1 MKSCFYILM
10 SFFLLCSC
18 NRKLDDIVF
27 YNLNKTDD
35 IDYLELDSLI
45 RSETLFLN
53 QQRVKTIDSLLN
65 KPVLTGHECEQLALQ
80 YSSMDVGSYYTD
92 SMNDIREDCIKKQGR
107 RNLLLLYWFRQAL
120 LKGHNEDVQK
130 IRIASTYIWDGD
142 ITAGERILRSII
154 ATTDNDT
161 IRCRAQYELLNSFFT
176 PKLDM
181 SRVKRSDIKMCDT
194 LGNSFARLFPEEYS
208 RQIDVFS
215 LCGKILKK
223 KGQKDYIEN
232 YIKAA
237 QIDMAGQ
244 GWKHAEY
251 GLLKQ
256 SRRGICMDNFVVPE
270 DYHPL
275 YHYQSSGSWACE
287 TNIYCELLPYYYS
300 HGQYFEC
307 KELIEYLFA
316 ELSFDDGPSLWE
328 EDLIPYRDSL
338 AYIQL
343 PKMKSTIG
351 YNEWMRPFMYKKTN
365 DDRFEHSL
373 IVLFL
378 KSVGAYRQSV
388 ISKGPYSS
396 LQSEYIDYI
405 KLALNMDDP
414 LWAYNVALFVKN
426 IHQYTYKGFKK
437 YLKENTVSQG
447 GFQTLDSLNRS
458 KLRDLTSLL
467 AMLED
472 LSTDMK
478 MGNTFSQIIGQDRDL
493 PIFFEENEVKYTDVA
508 DGLKA
513 NELAIEFIN
522 FIDINDLT
530 TEYYDALILSADRT
544 VQRVRI
550 GTAADIR
557 GMLEKGYSLYSSA
570 KNNLIAKTFAGYIN
584 DGSKVYYSP
593 CGLLAQIN
601 IEALLCDGGINMS
614 EKYDMVRLSSTKE
627 LLRISRSQSNSLVK
641 AAVFGGVNYAETSET
656 ESTSISRNED
666 GIKWSFLP
674 GSLQEAESITRIMND
689 NGISTN
695 LYTGDMASEEN
706 FVSQTVTASDI
717 LHVATHGFYFNDKDI
732 DKLTYHSLNKE
743 QLKYNVLLRAGL
755 IFAGGQAA
763 WDSHDEEI
771 GGVLLA
777 DEISRLDLESVDL
790 ISLSVCNS
798 GKGEIT
804 YEGTEGLQSAFKSA
818 GVGSMM
824 LNLWTVDDT
833 ASQVFYSDFYT
844 HLCQDKM
851 SKRDAFQASIKRLRN
866 MNQYASPYYWAGYV
880 LID

>member
-1 MKSCFYILM
+1 MRSCLLILL
-10 SFFLLCSC
+10 SFVLLCSC
-18 NRKLDDIVF
+18 NSRIDDSIF
-27 YNLNKTDD
+27 FEINKTDSL
-35 IDYLELDSLI
+35 DYMALDRQV

-142 ITAGERILRSII
+142 VSSGERILRNII
-154 ATTDNDT
+154 ATTKNDT
-161 IRCRAQYELLNSFFT
+161 IRCRAQYGLLNSFFT

-181 SRVKRSDIKMCDT
+181 SRVKRSDVKMVDT

-223 KGQKDYIEN
+223 KGHKDYIDN
-232 YIKAA
+232 YVKAA
-237 QIDMAGQ
+237 KIDMAGQ
-244 GWKHAEY
+244 GWAQAEY
-251 GLLKQ
+251 GLFKQ
-256 SRRGICMDNFVVPE
+256 SRKGICMDNFVVPE

-275 YHYQSSGSWACE
+275 YHYLSSGRWACE

-300 HGQYFEC
+300 HDQFSEC

-316 ELSFDDGPSLWE
+316 ELSFDDGLSLWE
-328 EDLIPYRDSL
+328 EDLAQYRDSL
-338 AYIQL
+338 PYIQL
-343 PKMKSTIG
+343 PKLKITFG

-365 DDRFEHSL
+365 DDMFEHSL

-388 ISKGPYSS
+388 ISKGLYSS

-405 KLALNMDDP
+405 KLALNTDDP

-426 IHQYTYKGFKK
+426 IHQYTYKGFKN
-437 YLKENTVSQG
+437 YQKENNVSQA

-458 KLRDLTSLL
+458 KSRDLTSLQ
-467 AMLED
+467 AMLGD
-472 LSTDMK
+472 LSTDLK
-478 MGNTFSQIIGQDRDL
+478 MIKTFSLIREQDKDF

-641 AAVFGGVNYAETSET
+641 AAVFGGVNYAETSDT

-695 LYTGDMASEEN
+695 LYTGDMASEEK

-743 QLKYNVLLRAGL
+743 QLKYNALLRAGL

-771 GGVLLA
+771 GGVLLG

-851 SKRDAFQASIKRLRN
+851 SKREAFQASIKRLRN

>member
-1 MKSCFYILM
+1 MA
-10 SFFLLCSC
+10 
-18 NRKLDDIVF
+18 LDRQV
-27 YNLNKTDD
+27 
-35 IDYLELDSLI
+35 

-65 KPVLTGHECEQLALQ
+65 KPVLTGNECEQLALQ

-142 ITAGERILRSII
+142 VSSGERILRNII
-154 ATTDNDT
+154 ATTKNDT
-161 IRCRAQYELLNSFFT
+161 IRCRAQYGLLNSFFT

-181 SRVKRSDIKMCDT
+181 SRVKRSEVKMVDT

-223 KGQKDYIEN
+223 KGHKDYIDN
-232 YIKAA
+232 YVKAA
-237 QIDMAGQ
+237 KIDMAGQ
-244 GWKHAEY
+244 GWAQAEY
-251 GLLKQ
+251 GLFKQ
-256 SRRGICMDNFVVPE
+256 SRKGICMDNFVVPE

-275 YHYQSSGSWACE
+275 YHYLSEGRWACE

-300 HGQYFEC
+300 HDQFSEC
-307 KELIEYLFA
+307 KELIEYLFS
-316 ELSFDDGPSLWE
+316 ELSFDDGPSLWD

-388 ISKGPYSS
+388 ISIGPYSS

-405 KLALNMDDP
+405 KLALNTDDP

-426 IHQYTYKGFKK
+426 IHQYTYKGFKN
-437 YLKENTVSQG
+437 YQKENTVSQG

-458 KLRDLTSLL
+458 KLRDLTSLQV
-467 AMLED
+467 MLGD
-472 LSTDMK
+472 LSTDTK
-478 MGNTFSQIIGQDRDL
+478 MGKTFSQIREQDRDL

-508 DGLKA
+508 DELKA
-513 NELAIEFIN
+513 NEVAIEFIN
-522 FIDINDLT
+522 YIDINDLT

-544 VQRVRI
+544 VQRVRV
-550 GTAADIR
+550 GTSYDVR

-570 KNNLIAKTFAGYIN
+570 KNNLIARTIAGYIKE
-584 DGSKVYYSP
+584 GSKVYYSP
-593 CGLLAQIN
+593 CGLLSQMN
-601 IEALLCDGGINMS
+601 IEALLCDGGISMS
-614 EKYDMVRLSSTKE
+614 EKWDMVRLSSTKE
-627 LLRISRSQSNSLVK
+627 LLRLSRSQSDSLET
-641 AAVFGGVNYAETSET
+641 AAVFGGVNFGTTSVT
-656 ESTSISRNED
+656 GHISTED

-674 GSLQEAESITRIMND
+674 GSLQEAESITRIMNE

-706 FVSQTVTASDI
+706 FVSQTVTDSDI
-717 LHVATHGFYFNDKDI
+717 LHVATHGFYFSDNDI
-732 DKLTYHSLNKE
+732 DKLTYLSQNEEL
-743 QLKYNVLLRAGL
+743 LKHDALQRAGL
-755 IFAGGQAA
+755 ILAGGQSA

-771 GGVLLA
+771 RGVLLA
-777 DEISRLDLESVDL
+777 DEISRLDFKSVNL
-790 ISLSVCNS
+790 LSLSVCNS

-804 YEGTEGLQSAFKSA
+804 YEGIEGLQSAFKSA
-818 GVGSMM
+818 GVGSMI
-824 LNLWTVDDT
+824 LNLWTVDD
-833 ASQVFYSDFYT
+833 AAAQVFYSDFYT

-851 SKRDAFQASIKRLRN
+851 SKREAFQASINRLRN
-866 MNQYASPYYWAGYV
+866 MNQYASPYYWAGYI

>member
-18 NRKLDDIVF
+18 NRKLDDSVF
-27 YNLNKTDD
+27 HNINKTDD
-35 IDYLELDSLI
+35 IDYLALDSLV
-45 RSETLFLN
+45 RSWAIFIN
-53 QQRVKTIDSLLN
+53 QEYVKAIDSLLN
-65 KPVLTGHECEQLALQ
+65 RPVISGYDCEKLALL
-80 YSSMDVGSYYTD
+80 YSTFNVGSYYTD
-92 SMNDIREDCIKKQGR
+92 SMDDVREDSIKQQGR

-142 ITAGERILRSII
+142 ITAGERILRNII

-194 LGNSFARLFPEEYS
+194 LGNSFARLFPEDYS

-237 QIDMAGQ
+237 QIDMSGQ
-244 GWKHAEY
+244 DWAYLEY
-251 GLLKQ
+251 VLVKQ
-256 SRRGICMDNFVVPE
+256 SRKGICMDNFVVPE
-270 DYHPL
+270 DYHPS
-275 YHYQSSGSWACE
+275 YQYQSSGSWACE
-287 TNIYCELLPYYYS
+287 TNIYSELLPYYYS

-316 ELSFDDGPSLWE
+316 ELSFIDGSSLWE
-328 EDLIPYRDSL
+328 EDLIHYRDSL
-338 AYIQL
+338 PYVQI
-343 PKMKSTIG
+343 PKLKFTFG
-351 YNEWMRPFMYKKTN
+351 YNEWMRPFIYKKTK
-365 DDRFEHSL
+365 DVRFDNSL

-378 KSVGAYRQSV
+378 KSVDAYRKSV
-388 ISKGPYSS
+388 IDRGLYAS
-396 LQSEYIDYI
+396 LGSEYIDYL
-405 KLALNMDDP
+405 KLALNTDDP
-414 LWAYNVALFVKN
+414 LWAYNIALFVKN
-426 IHQYTYKGFKK
+426 IHQYTYKGYKA
-437 YLKENTVSQG
+437 YLRRNNPFPND
-447 GFQTLDSLNRS
+447 FQKLDSLNRS
-458 KLRDLTSLL
+458 ISGDHS
-467 AMLED
+467 LED
-472 LSTDMK
+472 FSTDREIVEIY
-478 MGNTFSQIIGQDRDL
+478 SQIREQDRDL
-493 PIFFEENEVKYTDVA
+493 PVFFEENEVKYTDVA
-508 DGLKA
+508 ACLKA
-513 NELAIEFIN
+513 NELAIEFIS

-641 AAVFGGVNYAETSET
+641 AAVFGGVNYAETSDT

-695 LYTGDMASEEN
+695 LYTGDMASEEK

-743 QLKYNVLLRAGL
+743 QLKYNALLRAGL

-851 SKRDAFQASIKRLRN
+851 SKREAFQASIKRLRN
-866 MNQYASPYYWAGYV
+866 MNQYASPYYWAGYI

>member
-1 MKSCFYILM
+1 MA
-10 SFFLLCSC
+10 
-18 NRKLDDIVF
+18 LDRQV
-27 YNLNKTDD
+27 
-35 IDYLELDSLI
+35 

-80 YSSMDVGSYYTD
+80 YSSLNVGSYYAE
-92 SMNDIREDCIKKQGR
+92 SMDDIREDSVNKQGL

-130 IRIASTYIWDGD
+130 IRIASTYIWNGD

-161 IRCRAQYELLNSFFT
+161 TRCRAQYELLNSFFA

-181 SRVKRSDIKMCDT
+181 SRVRRSDIKMCDT
-194 LGNSFARLFPEEYS
+194 LGNSFARLFPEEYN

-251 GLLKQ
+251 VLLKQ

-270 DYHPL
+270 DYHPS
-275 YHYQSSGSWACE
+275 YHYLSEGRWACE
-287 TNIYCELLPYYYS
+287 TNIYCELLPYYFS
-300 HGQYFEC
+300 HGQYSEC
-307 KELIEYLFA
+307 KELIEYLFS

-351 YNEWMRPFMYKKTN
+351 YNEWLRPFMYKKTN
-365 DDRFEHSL
+365 DYRFEHSL

-396 LQSEYIDYI
+396 LESEYIDYI
-405 KLALNMDDP
+405 KLALNTDDP

-426 IHQYTYKGFKK
+426 IHQYTYKGFKN
-437 YLKENTVSQG
+437 YQKENTASQA

-458 KLRDLTSLL
+458 ISRDLTSLQ
-467 AMLED
+467 AMLGD

-478 MGNTFSQIIGQDRDL
+478 MGETFSMIREQDRDL

-508 DGLKA
+508 DELKA

-522 FIDINDLT
+522 YIDINDLT
-530 TEYYDALILSADRT
+530 TEYYDALILSADKS
-544 VQRVRI
+544 VQRVRV
-550 GTAADIR
+550 GTSSDIR

-570 KNNLIAKTFAGYIN
+570 KNNLIAKTVAGYIKE
-584 DGSKVYYSP
+584 GSKVYYSP
-593 CGLLAQIN
+593 CGLLSQMN
-601 IEALLCDGGINMS
+601 IEALLCDGGISMAD
-614 EKYDMVRLSSTKE
+614 KWDMVRLSSTKE
-627 LLRISRSQSNSLVK
+627 LLRLSRSQSDSLEK
-641 AAVFGGVNYAETSET
+641 AAVFGGVNYVETSDTET
-656 ESTSISRNED
+656 SSISRNED
-666 GIKWSFLP
+666 GIKWPFLP

-689 NGISTN
+689 NGIIAN

-706 FVSQTVTASDI
+706 FVSQTVTGSDI
-717 LHVATHGFYFNDKDI
+717 LHVATHGFYFSDKDI

-743 QLKYNVLLRAGL
+743 QLRHNVLLRSGL
-755 IFAGGQAA
+755 ILAGGQSA

-771 GGVLLA
+771 RGVLLA
-777 DEISRLDLESVDL
+777 DEISRLDLDSVDL
-790 ISLSVCNS
+790 VSLSVCNS

-818 GVGSMM
+818 GVGSMI

-851 SKRDAFQASIKRLRN
+851 SKKEAFQASIKRLRN
-866 MNQYASPYYWAGYV
+866 MKQYESPYYWAGFI

>member
-1 MKSCFYILM
+1 MRSCLLILL
-10 SFFLLCSC
+10 SFVLLCSC
-18 NRKLDDIVF
+18 NSRIDDSIF
-27 YNLNKTDD
+27 FEINKTDSL
-35 IDYLELDSLI
+35 DYMALDYQV

-65 KPVLTGHECEQLALQ
+65 KHVLSGHECEQLALQ
-80 YSSMDVGSYYTD
+80 YSSLNVGSYYAE
-92 SMNDIREDCIKKQGR
+92 SMDDVREDSVNKQGL

-130 IRIASTYIWDGD
+130 IRIASTYIWNGD

-161 IRCRAQYELLNSFFT
+161 TRCRAQYELLNSFFT

-181 SRVKRSDIKMCDT
+181 SRVKRSDVKMVDT

-251 GLLKQ
+251 VLLKQ
-256 SRRGICMDNFVVPE
+256 SRRGICMDNFVVPI
-270 DYHPL
+270 DYHPS
-275 YHYQSSGSWACE
+275 YHYLSEGRWACE
-287 TNIYCELLPYYYS
+287 TNIYCELLPYYFS
-300 HGQYFEC
+300 HGQYSEC

-328 EDLIPYRDSL
+328 EDLVQYRDSL
-338 AYIQL
+338 PYIQL

-365 DDRFEHSL
+365 DYRFEHSL

-396 LQSEYIDYI
+396 LESEYIDYI
-405 KLALNMDDP
+405 KLALNTDDP

-426 IHQYTYKGFKK
+426 IHQYTYKGFKN
-437 YLKENTVSQG
+437 YQKENTVSQA

-458 KLRDLTSLL
+458 ISRDLTSLQ
-467 AMLED
+467 AMLGD

-478 MGNTFSQIIGQDRDL
+478 MGETFSMIREQDRDL

-508 DGLKA
+508 DELKA

-522 FIDINDLT
+522 YIDINDLT
-530 TEYYDALILSADRT
+530 TEYYDALILSADKS
-544 VQRVRI
+544 VQRVRV
-550 GTAADIR
+550 GTSSDIR

-570 KNNLIAKTFAGYIN
+570 KNNLIAKTVAGYIKE
-584 DGSKVYYSP
+584 GSKVYYSP
-593 CGLLAQIN
+593 CGLLSQMN
-601 IEALLCDGGINMS
+601 IEALLCDGDICMA
-614 EKYDMVRLSSTKE
+614 EKWDMVRLSSTKE

-641 AAVFGGVNYAETSET
+641 AAVFGGVNFGTTSVT
-656 ESTSISRNED
+656 ESISTED
-666 GIKWSFLP
+666 GIRWSYLP
-674 GSLQEAESITRIMND
+674 GSLLEAESITRIMNE
-689 NGISTN
+689 NRISTN

-706 FVSQTVTASDI
+706 FVSQTVTDSDI
-717 LHVATHGFYFNDKDI
+717 LHVATHGFYFSDNDI
-732 DKLTYHSLNKE
+732 DKLTYLSQNEEL
-743 QLKYNVLLRAGL
+743 LKHDALQRAGL
-755 IFAGGQAA
+755 ILAGGQSA

-771 GGVLLA
+771 RGVLLA
-777 DEISRLDLESVDL
+777 DEISRLDLKSVNL
-790 ISLSVCNS
+790 LSLSVCNS

-804 YEGTEGLQSAFKSA
+804 YEGIEGLQSAFKSA
-818 GVGSMM
+818 GVGSMI
-824 LNLWTVDDT
+824 LNLWTVDD
-833 ASQVFYSDFYT
+833 AAAQVFYCDFYT

-851 SKRDAFQASIKRLRN
+851 SKREAFQASINRLRN
-866 MNQYASPYYWAGYV
+866 MNQYSSPYYWAGYI

>member
-1 MKSCFYILM
+1 MRSCLLILL
-10 SFFLLCSC
+10 SFVLLCSC
-18 NRKLDDIVF
+18 NSRIDDSIF
-27 YNLNKTDD
+27 FEIIKTDSL
-35 IDYLELDSLI
+35 DYMALDRQV

-65 KPVLTGHECEQLALQ
+65 MPVLTGHECEQLALQ

-142 ITAGERILRSII
+142 VSSGERILRNII
-154 ATTDNDT
+154 ATTKNDT
-161 IRCRAQYELLNSFFT
+161 IRCRAQYGLLNSFFT

-181 SRVKRSDIKMCDT
+181 SRVKRSDVKMVDT

-223 KGQKDYIEN
+223 KGHKDYIDN
-232 YIKAA
+232 YVKAA
-237 QIDMAGQ
+237 KIDMAGQ
-244 GWKHAEY
+244 GWAQAEY
-251 GLLKQ
+251 GLFKQ
-256 SRRGICMDNFVVPE
+256 SRKGICMDNFVVPE
-270 DYHPL
+270 DYHPS
-275 YHYQSSGSWACE
+275 YHYLSEGRWACE

-300 HGQYFEC
+300 HDQFSEC

-316 ELSFDDGPSLWE
+316 ELSFDDGLSLWE
-328 EDLIPYRDSL
+328 EDLAQYRDSL
-338 AYIQL
+338 PYIQL
-343 PKMKSTIG
+343 PKLKITFG

-365 DDRFEHSL
+365 DDMFEHSL

-388 ISKGPYSS
+388 ISKGLYSS

-405 KLALNMDDP
+405 KLALNTDDP

-426 IHQYTYKGFKK
+426 IHQYTYKGFKN
-437 YLKENTVSQG
+437 YQKENTVSQA

-458 KLRDLTSLL
+458 KSRDLTSLQ
-467 AMLED
+467 AMLGD
-472 LSTDMK
+472 LSTDLK
-478 MGNTFSQIIGQDRDL
+478 MIKTFSLIREQDKDF
-493 PIFFEENEVKYTDVA
+493 PIFFGENEVKYTDVA
-508 DGLKA
+508 DELKA

-557 GMLEKGYSLYSSA
+557 GMLEKGYSLYLSP

-641 AAVFGGVNYAETSET
+641 AAVFGGVNYAETSDT

-743 QLKYNVLLRAGL
+743 QLKYNALLRAGL

-851 SKRDAFQASIKRLRN
+851 SKREAFQASIKRLRN
-866 MNQYASPYYWAGYV
+866 MNQYASPYYWAGYI

>member
-1 MKSCFYILM
+1 MRSCLLILL
-10 SFFLLCSC
+10 SFVLLCSC
-18 NRKLDDIVF
+18 NSRIDDSIF
-27 YNLNKTDD
+27 FEINKTDSL
-35 IDYLELDSLI
+35 DYMALDRQV

-65 KPVLTGHECEQLALQ
+65 KPVLTGHECEQLALH
-80 YSSMDVGSYYTD
+80 YSSMNVGSYYTD
-92 SMNDIREDCIKKQGR
+92 SMNDIMEDCIKKQGR

-142 ITAGERILRSII
+142 VSSGERILRNII
-154 ATTDNDT
+154 ATTKNDT

-181 SRVKRSDIKMCDT
+181 SRVKRSDVKMVDT

-251 GLLKQ
+251 VLLKQ
-256 SRRGICMDNFVVPE
+256 SRRGICMDSFVVPE
-270 DYHPL
+270 DYYPL
-275 YHYQSSGSWACE
+275 YQYLSEGRWACE

-300 HGQYFEC
+300 HDQFSEC
-307 KELIEYLFA
+307 KELIEYLFS

-351 YNEWMRPFMYKKTN
+351 YNEWIRPFMYKKTN

-388 ISKGPYSS
+388 ISNGPYSS
-396 LQSEYIDYI
+396 LSSEYIDYI
-405 KLALNMDDP
+405 KLALNTDDP

-426 IHQYTYKGFKK
+426 IHQYTYKGFKN
-437 YLKENTVSQG
+437 YQKENTVSQA

-458 KLRDLTSLL
+458 ISRDLTSLQ
-467 AMLED
+467 AMLGD

-478 MGNTFSQIIGQDRDL
+478 MGKTFSMIREQDRDL

-508 DGLKA
+508 DELKA

-522 FIDINDLT
+522 YVDINDLT
-530 TEYYDALILSADRT
+530 TEYYDALIISADKS
-544 VQRVRI
+544 VQRVRV
-550 GTAADIR
+550 GTSSDIR

-570 KNNLIAKTFAGYIN
+570 KNNLIAKTVAGYIKE
-584 DGSKVYYSP
+584 GSKVYYSP
-593 CGLLAQIN
+593 CGLLSQMN
-601 IEALLCDGGINMS
+601 IEALLCNGGIS
-614 EKYDMVRLSSTKE
+614 IAEKWDMVRLSSTKE
-627 LLRISRSQSNSLVK
+627 LLRLSRSQSDSLEK
-641 AAVFGGVNYAETSET
+641 AAVFGGVNFGTTSVT
-656 ESTSISRNED
+656 ESISTED

-674 GSLQEAESITRIMND
+674 GSLQEAESITRIMNE

-706 FVSQTVTASDI
+706 FVSQTVTDSDI
-717 LHVATHGFYFNDKDI
+717 LHVATHGFYFSDNDI
-732 DKLTYHSLNKE
+732 DKLTYLSQNEEL
-743 QLKYNVLLRAGL
+743 LKHDALQRAGL
-755 IFAGGQAA
+755 ILAGGQSA

-771 GGVLLA
+771 RGVLLA
-777 DEISRLDLESVDL
+777 DEISRLDLKSVNL
-790 ISLSVCNS
+790 LSLSVCNS

-804 YEGTEGLQSAFKSA
+804 YEGIEGLQSAFKSA
-818 GVGSMM
+818 GVGSMI
-824 LNLWTVDDT
+824 LNLWTVDD
-833 ASQVFYSDFYT
+833 AAAQVFYSDFYT

-851 SKRDAFQASIKRLRN
+851 SKREAFQASINRLRN
-866 MNQYASPYYWAGYV
+866 MNLYASPYYWAGYI

>member
-18 NRKLDDIVF
+18 NRKLDDSVF
-27 YNLNKTDD
+27 HNINKTDD
-35 IDYLELDSLI
+35 IDYLALDSLV
-45 RSETLFLN
+45 RSWAIFIN
-53 QQRVKTIDSLLN
+53 QEYVKAIDSLLN
-65 KPVLTGHECEQLALQ
+65 RPVISGYDCEKLALL
-80 YSSMDVGSYYTD
+80 YSTFNVGSYYTD
-92 SMNDIREDCIKKQGR
+92 SMDDVREDSIKQQGR

-142 ITAGERILRSII
+142 ITAGERILRNII

-194 LGNSFARLFPEEYS
+194 LGNSFARLFPEDYS

-237 QIDMAGQ
+237 QIDMSGQ
-244 GWKHAEY
+244 DWAYLEY
-251 GLLKQ
+251 VLVKQ
-256 SRRGICMDNFVVPE
+256 SRKGICMDNFVVPE
-270 DYHPL
+270 DYHPS
-275 YHYQSSGSWACE
+275 YQYQSSGSWACE
-287 TNIYCELLPYYYS
+287 TNIYSELLPYYYS

-316 ELSFDDGPSLWE
+316 ELSFIDGSSLWE
-328 EDLIPYRDSL
+328 EDLIHYRDSL
-338 AYIQL
+338 PYVQI
-343 PKMKSTIG
+343 PKLKFTFG
-351 YNEWMRPFMYKKTN
+351 YNEWMRPFIYKKTK
-365 DDRFEHSL
+365 DVRFDNSL

-378 KSVGAYRQSV
+378 KSVDAYRKSV
-388 ISKGPYSS
+388 IDRGLYAS
-396 LQSEYIDYI
+396 LGSEYIDYL
-405 KLALNMDDP
+405 KLALNTDDP
-414 LWAYNVALFVKN
+414 LWAYNIALFVKN
-426 IHQYTYKGFKK
+426 IHQYTYKGYKA
-437 YLKENTVSQG
+437 YLRRNNPFPND
-447 GFQTLDSLNRS
+447 FQKLDSLNRS
-458 KLRDLTSLL
+458 ISGDHS
-467 AMLED
+467 LED
-472 LSTDMK
+472 FSTDREIVEIY
-478 MGNTFSQIIGQDRDL
+478 SQIREQDRDL
-493 PIFFEENEVKYTDVA
+493 PVFFEENEVKYTDVA
-508 DGLKA
+508 ACLKA
-513 NELAIEFIN
+513 NELAIEFIS

-550 GTAADIR
+550 GTGADIR
-557 GMLEKGYSLYSSA
+557 GMLEKGYSLYLSA

-641 AAVFGGVNYAETSET
+641 AAVFGGVNYAETSDT

-717 LHVATHGFYFNDKDI
+717 LHVATHGFYFSDKDI

-743 QLKYNVLLRAGL
+743 QLKYNALLRAGL

-851 SKRDAFQASIKRLRN
+851 SKREAFQASIKRLRN
-866 MNQYASPYYWAGYV
+866 MNQYASPYYWAGYI